1 MFILSSANAFNLDCL
16 KFCHFGKELFHFSE
30 LSLFWFQKISNP
42 FNVCLG
48 FYAVSTVFQL
58 FNGNISQIQVSWT
71 SFNQNLTS
79 PLSWHW
85 QVSAIPIILKAKGE
99 SQYYQF

>member
-1 MFILSSANAFNLDCL
+1 MSVWGFMPCQQYFSCSMAT
-16 KFCHFGKELFHFSE
+16 FH
-30 LSLFWFQKISNP
+30 K
-42 FNVCLG
+42 
-48 FYAVSTVFQL
+48 
-58 FNGNISQIQVSWT
+58 IQVSWT